1 MKRNP
6 GELYENYRERRQKVL
21 SETETYLKGNVTKP
35 MIAKSKLKKRFNK
48 IANAY
53 DCAGQAQ
60 RPRLFKLAQRL
71 EKLIEEKRNEESRAN
86 RR

>member
-21 SETETYLKGNVTKP
+21 SETKTYLKGNVTKP
-35 MIAKSKLKKRFNK
+35 MIAKSKLKKCFNK

-53 DCAGQAQ
+53 ECAGQAR
-60 RPRLFKLAQRL
+60 RPRLFKLARRL
-71 EKLIEEKRNEESRAN
+71 ENLIEEKRNEES
-86 RR
+86 